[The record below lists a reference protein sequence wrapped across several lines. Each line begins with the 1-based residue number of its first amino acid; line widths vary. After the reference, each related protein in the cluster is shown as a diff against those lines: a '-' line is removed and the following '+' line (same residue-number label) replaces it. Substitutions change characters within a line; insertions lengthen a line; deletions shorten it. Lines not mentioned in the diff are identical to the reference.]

1 MILQVGFVVLLAGM
15 TNACFDYAGRL
26 TGFDFS
32 TDMDAYQELTVAL
45 ANGKVDI
52 NGVSSSGTYFV
63 QSQIEQLNKLKNPYE
78 WKQRSNIK
86 YKWDRAFY
94 KGKYYCYFG
103 VVPVLFVYLPIYMV
117 TGALISTKIYVL
129 MMCVICMFL
138 MCNLIMTI
146 VNRWKKPVNVWVIAS
161 LVVCFISSSFLLY
174 SINGSKFYEAAS
186 ISALASALM
195 GIDCILNA
203 FTEKE

>member
-15 TNACFDYAGRL
+15 TNASFDYAGRL

-86 YKWDRAFY
+86 YKWDRAFT
-94 KGKYYCYFG
+94 KENIIATL
-103 VVPVLFVYLPIYMV
+103 VLCLCCLYI
-117 TGALISTKIYVL
+117 
-129 MMCVICMFL
+129 FL
-138 MCNLIMTI
+138 
-146 VNRWKKPVNVWVIAS
+146 
-161 LVVCFISSSFLLY
+161 FIW
-174 SINGSKFYEAAS
+174 
-186 ISALASALM
+186 
-195 GIDCILNA
+195 
-203 FTEKE
+203 